1 MNKKLPEAE
10 FEAPSLTRRQW
21 LSRLP
26 IPIVAA
32 AAFGPSI
39 GVAALSVKT
48 SPSNTNDLG
57 VRTYNVR
64 DCGAKGDGSALDTNA
79 VQAANEN
86 ITIDGGDVSKARTPL
101 SLKMKVTAGSVK
113 FRA

>member
-1 MNKKLPEAE
+1 MNKKFPEAE

-26 IPIVAA
+26 VPIVAA

-39 GVAALSVKT
+39 GVAALPVKT

-64 DCGAKGDGSALDTNA
+64 DCGAKGDGSSGYECGA
-79 VQAANEN
+79 
-86 ITIDGGDVSKARTPL
+86 GGERKHHHRRRRCVKGTHPL